1 VAKRTLSSARG
12 SSRRS
17 SAASLAIFLDEGRVL
32 RLSEAA
38 RRAEALGLN
47 PTSATIH
54 LIRSPVL
61 QAVARGRYTLRGAVV
76 PGEERGRRVA

>member
-1 VAKRTLSSARG
+1 
-12 SSRRS
+12 
-17 SAASLAIFLDEGRVL
+17 VL

-47 PTSATIH
+47 PTSATIY

-61 QAVARGRYTLRGAVV
+61 QAVARDRYTLRGAVV